1 MNGGRKE
8 DNLDTKKRKEVQ
20 TLFERSVC
28 LWGPDKHHPS
38 CKKMR
43 RSGIENA
50 MLSHRTRD
58 ETQKMEKNDE
68 KDFIFRRVEKGR
80 EDTAWIYV
88 S

>member
-8 DNLDTKKRKEVQ
+8 NNLDTKKRKEVQ

-28 LWGPDKHHPS
+28 LSVCG
-38 CKKMR
+38 
-43 RSGIENA
+43 A
-50 MLSHRTRD
+50 RTNIIPRAKRW
-58 ETQKMEKNDE
+58 EGLELKTQKMEKNDE

-88 S
+88 SWLRKMDVY